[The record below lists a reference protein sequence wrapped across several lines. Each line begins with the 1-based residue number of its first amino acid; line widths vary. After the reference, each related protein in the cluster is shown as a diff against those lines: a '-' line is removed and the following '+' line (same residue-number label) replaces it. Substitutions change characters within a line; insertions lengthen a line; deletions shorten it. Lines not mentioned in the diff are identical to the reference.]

1 MSPNVAELVAA
12 LADLESDEESARQD
26 PLREALADLTR
37 RPGPEGALRRL
48 WAFGGLQAQV
58 ALAYL
63 AYWVRSW
70 FLGADRREREL
81 AEAHLRAAIKMLRTM
96 GYLRG
101 AATKLGQALANFP
114 DIVPDQIV
122 ETLERLHFEAPPMH
136 FALLREHV
144 RDELGREP
152 EEAFATFDPRAFAAA
167 SLGQVHRAT
176 LKSGEDVAVK
186 IQYPAIGRS
195 IRSDFRNL
203 SAFLLPLRLGRG
215 WEPMKAQIEEVRR
228 VIEQETDYQREAE
241 WQRRARSL
249 FHEDDPILVPRVH
262 DELSTR
268 RVLTMEYLDG
278 VHLPAFLAGNP
289 PQERRDHFGGLI
301 VQAGCR
307 LHYAGRLLYADPHPG
322 NYLFRADGRLGLLDF
337 GCVRPY
343 TDREWECN
351 RLADLAIRGGDDDV
365 VRAIRASLGLAEGEA
380 IDPEILARNVE
391 FCQWMWRP
399 YSARRPL
406 RFRRPRLSPRGRGP
420 LRRARSRAD
429 PVAVVDDERVPRA
442 MVASAWRPCSTGSGP
457 ALTCGR
463 STSASASR
471 PGGDRRSDAAGPGR
485 RRMSLKRLTVAQMK
499 SGRHRPPTGA
509 RPVGY
514 VVRSDC
520 CRLQRRRVG
529 TAHRPGAS
537 TGGRCPPSR
546 RSWAIR
552 IRRSSR
558 REAALAAIRTS
569 NRRTEPV
576 PTKRADPTMSLD
588 ADPDV
593 ALCVERY

>member
-1 MSPNVAELVAA
+1 MSPKVAELVAA
-12 LADLESDEESARQD
+12 LGDLESDERSSRQD

-48 WAFGGLQAQV
+48 WAFGGLQAQI

-63 AYWVRSW
+63 AYEARSW
-70 FLGADRREREL
+70 FLDADRREREL

-101 AATKLGQALANFP
+101 AASKLGQALANLP
-114 DIVPDQIV
+114 QVVPDQIV

-144 RDELGREP
+144 RDELGQEP
-152 EEAFATFDPRAFAAA
+152 EEAFATFDTRAFAAA

-186 IQYPAIGRS
+186 VQYPAIGRS

-215 WEPMKAQIEEVRR
+215 WEPLKAQIEEIRR
-228 VIEQETDYQREAE
+228 VIEQETDYQQEAE

-278 VHLPAFLAGNP
+278 VHLPAFLADNP
-289 PQERRDHFGGLI
+289 SQERRDHFGDLI
-301 VQAGCR
+301 VLAGSR

-322 NYLFRADGRLGLLDF
+322 NFLFRSDGRLGLLDF

-351 RLADLAIRGGDDDV
+351 RLAELAIQGSDDDV
-365 VRAIRASLGLAEGEA
+365 VRALRASLGLAEGEA
-380 IDPEILARNVE
+380 LDPGILAQNVALAR
-391 FCQWMWRP
+391 WMWRP
-399 YSARRPL
+399 FSHDGPFDYGDPDYL
-406 RFRRPRLSPRGRGP
+406 REGVDRFAAVG
-420 LRRARSRAD
+420 RARIPSPWLTMNAFLARWSLGIGAMLYRLRAR
-429 PVAVVDDERVPRA
+429 VDVRAICLRERP
-442 MVASAWRPCSTGSGP
+442 
-457 ALTCGR
+457 
-463 STSASASR
+463 
-471 PGGDRRSDAAGPGR
+471 AAGWG
-485 RRMSLKRLTVAQMK
+485 LV
-499 SGRHRPPTGA
+499 
-509 RPVGY
+509 
-514 VVRSDC
+514 
-520 CRLQRRRVG
+520 
-529 TAHRPGAS
+529 
-537 TGGRCPPSR
+537 
-546 RSWAIR
+546 
-552 IRRSSR
+552 
-558 REAALAAIRTS
+558 
-569 NRRTEPV
+569 
-576 PTKRADPTMSLD
+576 
-588 ADPDV
+588 
-593 ALCVERY
+593 

>member
-1 MSPNVAELVAA
+1 MSTKVAELVAA
-12 LADLESDEESARQD
+12 LADLEKDEGPTRPD

-63 AYWVRSW
+63 AYWLRGW
-70 FLGADRREREL
+70 ALDADRRERER
-81 AEAHLRAAIKMLRTM
+81 AEAHLRAAIAMLRTM

-114 DIVPDQIV
+114 GIVPDQVV

-176 LKSGEDVAVK
+176 LHSGEDVAVK
-186 IQYPAIGRS
+186 VQYPAIGRS

-203 SAFLLPLRLGRG
+203 SAFLLPLRLGQG
-215 WEPMKAQIEEVRR
+215 WEPLKAQIEEIRR
-228 VIEQETDYQREAE
+228 VIELETDYEREAE

-249 FHEDDPILVPRVH
+249 YHEDDAILVPRVY
-262 DELSTR
+262 DDLSTR

-278 VHLPAFLAGNP
+278 VHLPAFLAGDP
-289 PQERRDHFGGLI
+289 PRERRDHFGGLI

-322 NYLFRADGRLGLLDF
+322 NYLFREDGRLGFLDF

-351 RLADLAIRGGDDDV
+351 RLADLAIRGGDEDV
-365 VRAIRASLGLAEGEA
+365 VRAARAALGLAEGDEA
-380 IDPEILARNVE
+380 DPELMARDVALAR
-391 FCQWMWRP
+391 WMWRP
-399 YSARRPL
+399 YLEDGPFDFGDPGYLPEGVDLLAAFGRVRIVSPFPTMNAFLARWYL
-406 RFRRPRLSPRGRGP
+406 GVTAILYRL
-420 LRRARSRAD
+420 RARVDVRAIYLR
-429 PVAVVDDERVPRA
+429 ERQA
-442 MVASAWRPCSTGSGP
+442 AGWGP
-457 ALTCGR
+457 A
-463 STSASASR
+463 
-471 PGGDRRSDAAGPGR
+471 
-485 RRMSLKRLTVAQMK
+485 
-499 SGRHRPPTGA
+499 
-509 RPVGY
+509 
-514 VVRSDC
+514 
-520 CRLQRRRVG
+520 
-529 TAHRPGAS
+529 
-537 TGGRCPPSR
+537 
-546 RSWAIR
+546 
-552 IRRSSR
+552 
-558 REAALAAIRTS
+558 
-569 NRRTEPV
+569 
-576 PTKRADPTMSLD
+576 
-588 ADPDV
+588 
-593 ALCVERY
+593 

>member
-1 MSPNVAELVAA
+1 M
-12 LADLESDEESARQD
+12 
-26 PLREALADLTR
+26 
-37 RPGPEGALRRL
+37 RRL

-58 ALAYL
+58 TLAYL

-70 FLGADRREREL
+70 FQGADRREREL

-114 DIVPDQIV
+114 GIIPDQFV
-122 ETLERLHFEAPPMH
+122 ETLERLQFEAPPMH

-186 IQYPAIGRS
+186 VQYPAIGRS

-228 VIEQETDYQREAE
+228 VIEQETDYQQEAE

-249 FHEDDPILVPRVH
+249 FHEDDLILVPRVH

-307 LHYAGRLLYADPHPG
+307 LHFAGRLLYADPHPG
-322 NYLFRADGRLGLLDF
+322 NYLLRADGRLGLLDF

-351 RLADLAIRGGDDDV
+351 RLADLAMRGGDDDV
-365 VRAIRASLGLAEGEA
+365 IRAVPRLPRAGGGRGAGSRDPGPERRVSATGCGDQTCTTARSTTATQA
-380 IDPEILARNVE
+380 I
-391 FCQWMWRP
+391 
-399 YSARRPL
+399 SARAWTA
-406 RFRRPRLSPRGRGP
+406 SPRSVARG
-420 LRRARSRAD
+420 S
-429 PVAVVDDERVPRA
+429 
-442 MVASAWRPCSTGSGP
+442 
-457 ALTCGR
+457 
-463 STSASASR
+463 
-471 PGGDRRSDAAGPGR
+471 R
-485 RRMSLKRLTVAQMK
+485 RR
-499 SGRHRPPTGA
+499 G
-509 RPVGY
+509 
-514 VVRSDC
+514 
-520 CRLQRRRVG
+520 
-529 TAHRPGAS
+529 
-537 TGGRCPPSR
+537 
-546 RSWAIR
+546 
-552 IRRSSR
+552 
-558 REAALAAIRTS
+558 
-569 NRRTEPV
+569 
-576 PTKRADPTMSLD
+576 
-588 ADPDV
+588 
-593 ALCVERY
+593 